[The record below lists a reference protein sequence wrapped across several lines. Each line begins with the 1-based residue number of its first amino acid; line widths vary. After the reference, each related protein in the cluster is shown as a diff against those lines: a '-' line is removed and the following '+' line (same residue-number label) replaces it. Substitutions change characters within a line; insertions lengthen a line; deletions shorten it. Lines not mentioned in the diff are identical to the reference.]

1 MSVVGVESGQRI
13 NVSSRLERLPSS
25 SYHLFLT
32 MILTVAWFIESID
45 LGGLSYILPIVGKH
59 FHLAPKTMGLVA
71 SISFAGMFV
80 GSIFSGS
87 LADRFGR
94 KKVLIAAMAWW
105 GTAGALLSIA
115 WSVESLMVFRFL
127 LGVGL
132 GAQVPIGA
140 TMLSEIV
147 PSKERGKYL
156 SLYQTFL
163 PIGMSVAG
171 FIAYLILPKY
181 GWQGVFLA
189 EALPALWL
197 IVVWKYLPES
207 ALWLES
213 KGRLSEADRL
223 TKEFEDKVQ
232 QRTGR
237 PLPPA
242 EVVAQKSAS
251 GKAAQKGLG
260 QLLTMQFIPI
270 LFMVGVYMFNNMLAY
285 YGMNMWLSTLLMAK
299 GFSVTKSVAFVSLI
313 ALGGVPSYFL
323 VKYMVDTV
331 GRKWSAVFFVFAMAI
346 SAYAYGSATGVMY
359 VIILGLIFQFF
370 NYGMT
375 SVNNVYIPELWPT
388 EARGTGTGFA
398 FGIGRIGAFVGPM
411 LLGYVMG
418 GYGPMAVFGVSS
430 GLLIVGGILVA
441 LLGPET
447 KGKVF

>member
-1 MSVVGVESGQRI
+1 MSVLSVESGQRI

-32 MILTVAWFIESID
+32 ILLTVAWFIESID
-45 LGGLSYILPIVGKH
+45 LGGLSYILPVIGKH
-59 FHLAPKTMGLVA
+59 FQLAPKTMGLVA

-80 GSIFSGS
+80 GSILSGS

-94 KKVLIAAMAWW
+94 KKMLIAAMAWW
-105 GTAGALLSIA
+105 GTAGALLSIS
-115 WSVESLMVFRFL
+115 WSVQSLMVFRFL

-140 TMLSEIV
+140 TILSEIV
-147 PSKERGKYL
+147 PAKDRGKYL
-156 SLYQTFL
+156 ALYQTFL

-171 FIAYLILPKY
+171 LIAYLVLPRY
-181 GWQGVFLA
+181 GWKGVFLI
-189 EALPALWL
+189 EAIPALWL
-197 IVVWKYLPES
+197 VVLWKYLPES
-207 ALWLES
+207 ARWLES
-213 KGRLSEADRL
+213 KGRLSEADQL

-232 QRTGR
+232 QSSGK
-237 PLPPA
+237 PLPPV
-242 EVVAQKSAS
+242 EVLGQSAS
-251 GKAAQKGLG
+251 GQNGQKGLA
-260 QLLTMQFIPI
+260 QLLTRQFIPI
-270 LFMVGVYMFNNMLAY
+270 LLMAGIYQFNNMFSY

-299 GFSVTKSVAFVSLI
+299 GFSITKSVAFVSLI

-346 SAYAYGSATGVMY
+346 SAYAYGSATAVMW

-370 NYGMT
+370 NFGMT

-411 LLGYVMG
+411 VLGAVMG

-430 GLLIVGGILVA
+430 ALLIIGGILVA
-441 LLGPET
+441 VMGPET

>member
-1 MSVVGVESGQRI
+1 MSVLGVESGQRI
-13 NVSSRLERLPSS
+13 NVSSRLERLPST

-45 LGGLSYILPIVGKH
+45 LGGLSYILPVVGKH
-59 FHLAPKTMGLVA
+59 FHLDPKTMGLVA
-71 SISFAGMFV
+71 SISFAGMFI

-94 KKVLIAAMAWW
+94 KKMLIAAMAWW

-115 WSVESLMVFRFL
+115 WSVQSLMVFRFL

-140 TMLSEIV
+140 TILSEIV
-147 PSKERGKYL
+147 PAKERGKYL

-171 FIAYLILPKY
+171 LIAYLVLPKF

-189 EALPALWL
+189 EAIPALWL

-207 ALWLES
+207 ARWLES
-213 KGRLSEADRL
+213 KGRLTEADRL

-232 QRTGR
+232 QISGM
-237 PLPPA
+237 PLPPV
-242 EVVAQKSAS
+242 EVLAPSVP
-251 GKAAQKGLG
+251 GKQAQKGLG

-270 LFMVGVYMFNNMLAY
+270 LIMAGIYQFNNMFSY

-331 GRKWSAVFFVFAMAI
+331 GRKWSAVFFVLAMAI
-346 SAYAYGSATGVMY
+346 SAYIYGSATAVVW

-411 LLGYVMG
+411 VLGAVMG

-430 GLLIVGGILVA
+430 ALLVVGGLLVA
-441 LLGPET
+441 IMGPET